1 MAVCIFGGNAYRR
14 DWLMYPKF
22 NVLSWAYSLAVVSF
36 MILAAAALVLYKEAQ
51 ASYEMRRQAKTLV
64 MQMEMQ
70 SPTPSFQPSSH
81 SRSHSRSLG
90 GGGYI

>member
-1 MAVCIFGGNAYRR
+1 
-14 DWLMYPKF
+14 MYPKF

-51 ASYEMRRQAKTLV
+51 VSYEMRRQAKTLV